1 MRRVIKN
8 TSTEST
14 ANEEHN
20 NIQPSTQNE
29 ILCHSADNACSS
41 DNANKLL
48 NNSYAFC
55 NVVSSCISGTKT
67 NTKIDSVNNNA
78 CNSLFDVPES
88 SYPLPLTNVVP
99 TVNTFVNNNL
109 NTVLYKNKNEQF
121 LAALT
126 SWAIKTCLSHNAFN
140 DLLNVLRTYLD
151 FEGIPKDCRTL
162 LKFDKSLKKNIEI
175 IPPGQYYHFGLK
187 QGIIETLKREK
198 YTVEDNILKV
208 SVNIDGLPLTK
219 SSSSQFW
226 PILAFIENFRLS
238 DPFPI
243 GVYHGSAKPDSANE
257 FLNALT
263 NEFKELKETGLDIDS
278 SHFTVKISSIL
289 CDAPAKAFVLN
300 VKSHNSYSGCTKC
313 NVVGEYTQ
321 HRMAYLNSEAT
332 LRCHEEFINMSDDEC
347 HKGPTVLEELDI
359 DLVDN
364 VPLDYMHLVCLGVTK
379 RLLTFWVSGRQ
390 GIRLFKEDIISIN
403 NRLEQL
409 RTCSVKEF
417 VRLPRSLKE
426 LDRWKATEFR
436 QFLLYYGPEVLKNY
450 LKEPMWSHFLSLH
463 ISIRILASADLSGQ
477 PHFLMYA
484 DKLLQYFVNKFG
496 EIYGREYVGHNVHN
510 LLHLVKDVRRFGP
523 LDSFSCFRFENYMS
537 QIKKTLKTSNHPL
550 EQYINRHY
558 EYITH
563 CSLQHKKENSFSLM
577 NTMGFKKV
585 DLENVTLFK
594 ELKGPNFHFS
604 IAHPNCFAFLKSN
617 LAIQFLNF
625 FSKQDKVFFDCKVF
639 KPLKSFYKKPC
650 DSLKINSGLVVGFTE
665 GVCTY
670 MVDDIL
676 CKSIKI
682 GDLLLPLLHS

>member
-8 TSTEST
+8 TTEST
-14 ANEEHN
+14 INEEH
-20 NIQPSTQNE
+20 NIQPSTQND
-29 ILCHSADNACSS
+29 ICHISSSSNNACSS
-41 DNANKLL
+41 DNAKLL
-48 NNSYAFC
+48 NNSLALC
-55 NVVSSCISGTKT
+55 NVVSSFISGTKT
-67 NTKIDSVNNNA
+67 INNKTDSVSA
-78 CNSLFDVPES
+78 CNSLFDVTEAP
-88 SYPLPLTNVVP
+88 YPLSLTNVVP
-99 TVNTFVNNNL
+99 TVDTFVNI
-109 NTVLYKNKNEQF
+109 NTVHENKNEQF

-140 DLLNVLRTYLD
+140 ELLNVLHTYSD

-162 LKFDKSLKKNIEI
+162 LKFDKSLKNKIEI
-175 IPPGQYYHFGLK
+175 LPPGQYYHFGLK

-198 YTVEDNILKV
+198 CTVQDNMEDNMLKV

-257 FLNALT
+257 FLNALI
-263 NEFKELKETGLDIDS
+263 NEFKELKKTGLDIDS
-278 SHFTVKISSIL
+278 SHFTVEISSIL
-289 CDAPAKAFVLN
+289 CDAPAKSFVLN

-332 LRCHEEFINMSDDEC
+332 LRCHEEFINMSDDEY
-347 HKGPTVLEELDI
+347 HKGPTVLTELNI

-477 PHFLMYA
+477 SHFLMYA

-558 EYITH
+558 EHITH
-563 CSLQHKKENSFSLM
+563 CSLQHKKDNSFSLV
-577 NTMGFKKV
+577 NTIGFKKV

-604 IAHPNCFAFLKSN
+604 IAQPNCFAFLKSN

-625 FSKQDKVFFDCKVF
+625 FNKQDKIFFECKVF
-639 KPLKSFYKKPC
+639 KPLKSFYKIPC

-665 GVCTY
+665 SVCTY